1 MEIIQLETFR
11 SFLCVAD
18 KERAK
23 QFRRMRKDNMKARK
37 KAARVSARS
46 AKYEKKHYHYIAR
59 KGICQ

>member
-23 QFRRMRKDNMKARK
+23 QFRRMRKANMKARK
-37 KAARVSARS
+37 KKNCLRGNADSS
-46 AKYEKKHYHYIAR
+46 KKKYNFASLL
-59 KGICQ
+59 